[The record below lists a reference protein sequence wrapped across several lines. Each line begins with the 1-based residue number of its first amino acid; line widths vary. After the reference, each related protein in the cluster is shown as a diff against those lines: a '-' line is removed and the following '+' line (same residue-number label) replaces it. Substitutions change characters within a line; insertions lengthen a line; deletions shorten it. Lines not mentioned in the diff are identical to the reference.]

1 MLHRVYGNSEE
12 KNKISLGL
20 MQEGKTR
27 WINGKEPSERV
38 RKHDKSL
45 NNWNWRSVKVCESA
59 ERGIKKKNIKLR
71 KQKIKSCTCLFTKI
85 KE

>member
-1 MLHRVYGNSEE
+1 MRISLKIKKNRRNQMLHRVYGNSEE

-45 NNWNWRSVKVCESA
+45 NN
-59 ERGIKKKNIKLR
+59 
-71 KQKIKSCTCLFTKI
+71 
-85 KE
+85 